1 MRKRTH
7 ARHAAGTPRRSHPRR
22 KPRELS
28 DRRDLPAHDIGLAE
42 AALAQ
47 VLALDVVRESASSR
61 LPADR
66 LLKARL
72 RDSRLSQGAAA
83 LVVRL
88 VFSWFRWRGFLN
100 GAEPAP
106 ETVRRAGELAERY
119 LSEPE
124 RFDPVA
130 LLDGAVPGWLRQH
143 MEVHEG
149 FVRTLQDEPTMWLR
163 ARPGGAREL
172 AAQLPDAEAGVW
184 KDLPDAVRYRGT
196 DDLFRSALF
205 NQGRFE
211 IQDVA
216 SQAVGVVCAPAP
228 GETWWDA
235 CAGEGGKTLHL
246 ADLMR
251 NRGLIWA
258 SDRSIA
264 RLGVLRKRAARAGLF
279 NYRTVAWDGGARPP
293 TRTAFDGVLVDAP
306 CSGVGTWQRNPHAR
320 WTVSPADVRELAAVQ
335 QRLLHTAATGVKAGG
350 RLIYAVC
357 TLTRDET
364 DAVAATF
371 TREHPEFEP
380 AGFADPFHPG
390 RPAAP
395 QVSWE
400 PQITGGNG
408 MFVAAWRRVS
418 R

>member
-1 MRKRTH
+1 MS
-7 ARHAAGTPRRSHPRR
+7 GRR
-22 KPRELS
+22 E
-28 DRRDLPAHDIGLAE
+28 LPAHEAALAE

-47 VLALDVVRESASSR
+47 ALALDVVRESSASR
-61 LPADR
+61 APADR
-66 LLKARL
+66 MLKARL
-72 RDSRLSQGAAA
+72 RDSRLSREAAA
-83 LVVRL
+83 LTVRL

-100 GAEPAP
+100 GAEAGP
-106 ETVRRAGELAERY
+106 ETLHRTHELAERY
-119 LSEPE
+119 AGEPQL
-124 RFDPVA
+124 FDPVA

-143 MEVHEG
+143 MEVCEG
-149 FVRTLQDEPTMWLR
+149 FVRALQEEPTMWLR
-163 ARPGGAREL
+163 ARPGQAREL
-172 AAQLPDAEAGVW
+172 AAQLDGAEAGTRPG
-184 KDLPDAVRYRGT
+184 LPDAVRYAGEH
-196 DDLFRSALF
+196 DLFRSTPFA
-205 NQGRFE
+205 QGRLE
-211 IQDVA
+211 IQDIA

-279 NYRTVAWDGGARPP
+279 NFRTVAWDGGARPP

-306 CSGVGTWQRNPHAR
+306 CSGIGTWQRNPHAR
-320 WTVSPADVRELAAVQ
+320 WTVSPADVRDLAAVQ
-335 QRLLHTAATGVKAGG
+335 QRLLDTAATAVKPGG
-350 RLIYAVC
+350 RLVYAVC

-371 TREHPEFEP
+371 TRDHPEFEP
-380 AGFADPFHPG
+380 AGFADPFRAD

-395 QVSWE
+395 QATWE
-400 PQITGGNG
+400 PQVTGGNG